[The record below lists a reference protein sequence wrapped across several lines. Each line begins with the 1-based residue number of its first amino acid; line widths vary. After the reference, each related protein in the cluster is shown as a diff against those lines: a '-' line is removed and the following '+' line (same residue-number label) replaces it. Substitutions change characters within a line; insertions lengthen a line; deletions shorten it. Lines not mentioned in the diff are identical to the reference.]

1 MPSTNV
7 WKRQKEEG
15 KIMKDNWDEQITEDQ
30 SDGMLLFKG
39 DSSIRGILLSLSMIL
54 K

>member
-15 KIMKDNWDEQITEDQ
+15 KIMKDNWDEQISEDQ
-30 SDGMLLFKG
+30 SDGMPRCCYL
-39 DSSIRGILLSLSMIL
+39 RVILQLEEFCCPFL
-54 K
+54 